1 MSLRKDPSTVQPIYR
16 TDILRRPP
24 WRLMSPALIRSAV
37 AVFTLL
43 FALASTF
50 SLAGARLLQEQQSDA
65 SSPATGHAAV
75 IAQGVAPMPADEVAW
90 QVTRVSAPRPM
101 DQPDDRSLG
110 FILAEEDALQL
121 VDRNTEAQ
129 TRLAAGEAAFIAEGT
144 EQLQFALSDG
154 PVAYYRL
161 SLVPAANTGDDLGDE
176 PIFTSETFAAPDG
189 NRDIDLVR
197 DALEEAEEAE
207 LSLGNEEAP
216 ALLLVT
222 DGAVEILPA
231 NDPAAQPNLVTAGQ
245 ATTIA
250 GDITIR
256 ATDAEGA
263 TFVTAVIGPEVPPV
277 PRQAPTRAGTPRAAT
292 PSAELASLTV
302 QALNCPVAYEGD
314 DFAQDCTEPLAGI
327 EYRLAIPATEF
338 SVEGTTDAAGE
349 VTFEDL
355 GENTYTLTGGV
366 PAEFAVQPVECADEA
381 GPFPAEPTYSEI
393 PGATLELMPGDA
405 ITCAWY
411 VIPEDLQGQTGTIA
425 VSVKLCPTAD
435 TPIDTCEFVDL
446 NGIIDLSGPV
456 YLSTGPDSDVPV
468 EIHGVSYVWG
478 EDGGVPLSEYCLNVN
493 AHAPAGSTHDRV
505 VGSAGSGPAGFSV
518 TIDAD
523 NPNAILT
530 VVYVETDDQNPVDTD
545 GDGLTDAEEAELG
558 TNPTNPDTDED
569 GLFDGEE
576 VREGGP
582 GTDPTKYD
590 TDGDGFGDNQEVV
603 NGSDPLDPDSVP
615 ATGEPGVDT
624 DGDLLT
630 DVQEA
635 EIGTDPNDSDTDGDG
650 LTDFAE
656 VGFEPGSSTGTD
668 PLNPDS
674 HGDGLNDGEEINNG
688 TDPNDPS
695 ANIGASAKQTA

>member
-1 MSLRKDPSTVQPIYR
+1 MQHISRP
-16 TDILRRPP
+16 DIPRRPR
-24 WRLMSPALIRSAV
+24 WRLTSPGLIRSAV
-37 AVFTLL
+37 AVFALL

-50 SLAGARLLQEQQSDA
+50 SLAGARLLQGQQPDA

-75 IAQGVAPMPADEVAW
+75 IAQGVAAMPADEVAW
-90 QVTRVSAPRPM
+90 RVTRASAPRPM

-121 VDRNTEAQ
+121 VDRDTDTQ

-144 EQLQFALSDG
+144 QQLQFALSDG

-161 SLVPAANTGDDLGDE
+161 SLVPATGVGDDLGGE
-176 PIFTSETFAAPDG
+176 PIFTSETFPAPDG
-189 NRDIDLVR
+189 NHDIDLVR
-197 DALEEAEEAE
+197 DVLEEDEEVE
-207 LSLGNEEAP
+207 LDLGSEEVP

-222 DGAVEILPA
+222 EGAIEVFPA
-231 NDPAAQPNLVTAGQ
+231 NDLAPQPNQVTAGQ
-245 ATTIA
+245 ATTVA
-250 GDITIR
+250 GDVTIR
-256 ATDAEGA
+256 ATDPDGA
-263 TFVTAVIGPEVPPV
+263 TFVAAVIGPEVPPV
-277 PRQAPTRAGTPRAAT
+277 PRQTTTSAGTPS
-292 PSAELASLTV
+292 PELASLTV

-314 DFAQDCTEPLAGI
+314 DFADDCTEPLAGI
-327 EYRLAIPATEF
+327 EYRLVIPATEF
-338 SVEGTTDAAGE
+338 SVEGTTDDAGE
-349 VTFEDL
+349 LTFEDL
-355 GENTYTLTGGV
+355 GENTYTLLGGV
-366 PAEFAVQPVECADEA
+366 PAEFAVQPVECFDEN
-381 GPFPAEPTYSEI
+381 GPFPTEPTYSEI
-393 PGATLELMPGDA
+393 PGATLELTPGDA
-405 ITCAWY
+405 VTCAWY
-411 VIPEDLQGQTGTIA
+411 VIPEGLQGQTGTIA

-446 NGIIDLSGPV
+446 NGVIDLSGPV

-478 EDGGVPLSEYCLNVN
+478 EDGVVPLGEYFLNVN
-493 AHAPAGSTHDRV
+493 AQAPAGSTLDRV
-505 VGSAGSGPAGFSV
+505 EGSAGSGPAGFSV
-518 TIDAD
+518 TIDAA

-558 TNPTNPDTDED
+558 TDPTNPDTDED

-603 NGSDPLDPDSVP
+603 TGSDPLDPESVP
-615 ATGEPGVDT
+615 ATGEPGVDS

-635 EIGTDPNDSDTDGDG
+635 EIGTDPNNPDTDGDG

-668 PLNPDS
+668 PLNSDTD
-674 HGDGLNDGEEINNG
+674 GDGLNDGEEINNG
-688 TDPNDPS
+688 TDPNDP
-695 ANIGASAKQTA
+695 NDPPDGASLSTIQTT